1 MISAT
6 FFLPAGALIVAVTLV
21 FLTQRLT
28 TQAVVSAVAAATI
41 GFFLLVPQ
49 LLEVFGLP
57 LSGETLGLPGRLTTD
72 SLAGLAALWLS
83 LAMLGPVAR
92 WTSTPSPFFL
102 PIAWL
107 SAAVWQVALVGD
119 PPIAAIVAGV
129 LALAIAAP
137 LLTSSTSAQNAGV
150 MFYAVLGL
158 GLVLVANWQAQL
170 SIAEPLVLEHAL
182 AATLALGL
190 GCMLLLGAFPFRVW
204 SSALLHDVDPARVAL
219 VALVL
224 QPAALLM
231 TGALAQDLGWLR
243 APLGAAGL
251 RIAGIVSLLAAGV
264 LAFGEARLERVIGH
278 ALLFDV
284 GAALLA
290 LADRTPLDQHL
301 IVASIG
307 VRVLGVLAWSSGLS
321 TLRAGRE
328 DDALGLQGIGLRL
341 PLATTAFLAG
351 PLAIVGYPLLAG
363 FPLRWALIVERGFG
377 DPVAAT
383 ALIVGLGGIGFA
395 TFRSLTA
402 LITPVQGAATL
413 RFEDRGSPAIVAA
426 VTLLAI
432 LLTASYPQFW
442 FWLFSMPGV

>member
-6 FFLPAGALIVAVTLV
+6 FLLPLSALIVAVALL
-21 FLTQRLT
+21 FLTQQLT
-28 TQAVVSAVAAATI
+28 IQAIVSAVVAATI
-41 GFFLLVPQ
+41 GFLLLFPQ
-49 LLEVFGLP
+49 LLAVLGLP
-57 LSGETLGLPGRLTTD
+57 LSGETVGLPGRLTTD
-72 SLAGLAALWLS
+72 SLAGLSAFWLS

-92 WTSTPSPFFL
+92 WTAEPSPFFL
-102 PIAWL
+102 PVAWL
-107 SAAVWQVALVGD
+107 AAAVWQVALVGD

-137 LLTSSTSAQNAGV
+137 LLTPPAGAQKAGV
-150 MFYAVLGL
+150 LFYAVLGL

-170 SIAEPLVLEHAL
+170 SVAEPLVLEHAL

-204 SSALLHDVDPARVAL
+204 SSALVYEADPARIAL

-231 TGALAQDLGWLR
+231 TVALAQDLGWLR

-251 RIAGIVSLLAAGV
+251 RIAGIVSLLASGV
-264 LAFGEARLERVIGH
+264 LAFGEARLERVFGH
-278 ALLFDV
+278 ALLFDI

-290 LADRTPLDQHL
+290 LADRTSLDQQL
-301 IVASIG
+301 IVAMIG
-307 VRVLGVLAWSSGLS
+307 VRILGVIAWSNGLS
-321 TLRAGRE
+321 TLRASRE
-328 DDALGLQGIGLRL
+328 SDALGLQGVGLRL
-341 PLATTAFLAG
+341 PLATTAFLVG
-351 PLAIVGYPLLAG
+351 PLAIAGYPLLAG
-363 FPLRWALIVERGFG
+363 FPLRWALLVERGFS
-377 DPVAAT
+377 DPAAAA

-413 RFEDRGSPAIVAA
+413 RFEDRGRPAIVAILA
-426 VTLLAI
+426 LLAI
-432 LLTASYPQFW
+432 LLTASFPQFW
-442 FWLFSMPGV
+442 FWLFSMPGA

>member
-1 MISAT
+1 MSVSS
-6 FFLPAGALIVAVTLV
+6 LCYALLGSSLV
-21 FLTQRLT
+21 
-28 TQAVVSAVAAATI
+28 QAV
-41 GFFLLVPQ
+41 
-49 LLEVFGLP
+49 
-57 LSGETLGLPGRLTTD
+57 
-72 SLAGLAALWLS
+72 
-83 LAMLGPVAR
+83 GPVAI
-92 WTSTPSPFFL
+92 TALMTYAALTPL
-102 PIAWL
+102 
-107 SAAVWQVALVGD
+107 
-119 PPIAAIVAGV
+119 
-129 LALAIAAP
+129 AAP
-137 LLTSSTSAQNAGV
+137 ASPE
-150 MFYAVLGL
+150 Y
-158 GLVLVANWQAQL
+158 LV
-170 SIAEPLVLEHAL
+170 L